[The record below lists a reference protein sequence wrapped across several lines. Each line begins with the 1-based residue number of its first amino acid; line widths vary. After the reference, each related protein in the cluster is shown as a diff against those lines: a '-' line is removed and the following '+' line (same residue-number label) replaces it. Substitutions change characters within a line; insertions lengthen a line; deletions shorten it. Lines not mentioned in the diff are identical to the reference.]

1 MSPFSCHVLSKTDCD
16 CWICHIRCLPC
27 LKGIFFATMS
37 DQASIKKVFDFR
49 LLHRIFG
56 YARPY
61 KRRFFISVALAI
73 VLALMAPVRPLLIN
87 YTIHDLIQGEG
98 AREMV
103 VRLLVQVTVIQVVFL
118 FIETALRFYFSFL
131 TSWLGQTVVRDLRVE
146 VYRKVLSLN
155 LRQFDRTPIGT
166 LTTRTIN
173 DIESINDIFSEGL
186 IPIIADLLSIVAI
199 LTAMFWT
206 NWQLTLVCLVPF
218 PLMIVATYYFKESVN
233 RSFIRVRNA
242 VAALNAFVQEHIT
255 GMQVIQAFTA
265 EQREYDRFRAIN
277 KDHRNANIRAIFAY
291 SVFFPLVEIILAV
304 SMGLLVWFAARQS
317 YGLPADEAAKISGHI
332 VSLILMLNLLF
343 RPLRVIA
350 DKFNVLQMGMVASE
364 RVFKV
369 LDNPD
374 VTPEASIDRAGT
386 AADTAFGTSVIGL
399 GQDPVHGGPTPGP
412 GAAAIEFDRVSFGY
426 VEGQPVLKNI
436 SFRVEPGETLA
447 IVGHTGSGKTSII
460 SLLNRLYSIQEG
472 RIMLDGR
479 PVGDYPLGALRR
491 QIGVVLQ
498 DVFLFSGSIM
508 DNVTLRNPDITRAQ
522 VEEAARMIGIDDFI
536 RQLPGGYDYNV
547 MERGATLSLGQRQLL
562 SFIRALLYQPRV
574 LILDEA
580 TSSVDT
586 ESEQLIQHAI
596 DTLISGR
603 TSIVIAHR
611 LSTIRKASRILV
623 LDKGEIREMG
633 THDELLAAGG
643 HYAALY
649 QQSLVTS
656 H

>member
-1 MSPFSCHVLSKTDCD
+1 MS
-16 CWICHIRCLPC
+16 
-27 LKGIFFATMS
+27 A
-37 DQASIKKVFDFR
+37 DQPGIKKIFDFG
-49 LLHRIFG
+49 LLRRIFG

-73 VLALMAPVRPLLIN
+73 VLALIAPVRPLLIN
-87 YTIHDLIQGEG
+87 YTIHDLIQGDG
-98 AREMV
+98 AREV
-103 VRLLVQVTVIQVVFL
+103 VIRLLLQVTVIQVVL
-118 FIETALRFYFSFL
+118 LCVETALRFYFSFL
-131 TSWLGQTVVRDLRVE
+131 TSWLGQTVVRDLRVQ
-146 VYRKVLSLN
+146 VYQKVLSLN
-155 LRQFDRTPIGT
+155 LRQFDKTPIGT

-199 LTAMFWT
+199 LVAMFWT

-265 EQREYDRFRAIN
+265 EKREYDRFKDIN

-291 SVFFPLVEIILAV
+291 SVFFPLVEIVLAV

-317 YGLPADEAAKISGHI
+317 YGLSPAEAAKVSGHI
-332 VSLILMLNLLF
+332 VSFILMLNLLF

-374 VTPEASIDRAGT
+374 VTPDQAGPQPGEGVKKQ
-386 AADTAFGTSVIGL
+386 AAGVIG
-399 GQDPVHGGPTPGP
+399 GAGKDDNGTRAAVTPQEGK
-412 GAAAIEFDRVSFGY
+412 AAAIEFDRVSFAY

-472 RIMLDGR
+472 TIRLDGK
-479 PVGDYPLGALRR
+479 PIDTYPLDALRR

-498 DVFLFSGSIM
+498 DVFLFSGSIL
-508 DNVTLRNPDITRAQ
+508 DNVTLRNPDITMAQ
-522 VEEAARMIGIDDFI
+522 VEEAARMIGIDEFI
-536 RQLPGGYDYNV
+536 QQLPGGYHYNV

-586 ESEQLIQHAI
+586 DSEQLIQHAI

-603 TSIVIAHR
+603 TSVVIAHR

-633 THDELLAAGG
+633 THEELLARGG

-649 QQSLVTS
+649 EQSLVIS
-656 H
+656 R